1 MSLVTAALRPS
12 GASYRDALMKKE
24 IHKNISPIIDELLKD
39 NYGFLVYQCIP
50 ESEYI
55 NTISGRKYIKDCIE
69 GELIYTKTGVHK
81 INKVIPKKNNNILAI
96 KTKHSN
102 VRCTLDHKVLTHRGW
117 VEAKDLTLNDSL
129 AYRIGGNISQKSY
142 DKNWLKV
149 IGWYLGDGW
158 VTHKPKIVYM
168 INKDLDVINDF
179 SKCIENINNN
189 LTTTIYSPPLIK
201 GRKTLIYRASV
212 RWKKQKPITNEI
224 FKQLESW
231 GVDKEAANKKIP
243 DFIFELKNESLKYFL
258 GAYTDTDSCLNN
270 GSKITCFYKTVSK
283 ELAEGLREIIRLL
296 GYSTQVQMCD
306 TGSGTTAYGLYV
318 DNATSF
324 LRDLYNYSIKVRKKY
339 TLNELSSKRDMSG
352 GLVNA
357 KYVENIL
364 IQNNISPRMVQRRF
378 GISVRYKDYVRK
390 STIIKL
396 NDIYDC
402 FSEDLIRDD
411 IVWSPILDIKND
423 GKEMTYDLSIDKDHT
438 FLVNGLVVHNC
449 DVISFLQQICGLS
462 GSEADNIRRCVDE
475 NTLITM
481 ADGSKKCIK
490 DIKIGDMVL
499 SFNQYGVC
507 EPKEVSQV
515 FDNGFQDTIEIS
527 TIHSNNLICT
537 PTHKILT
544 QDGYKCGEQLNN
556 TDVIMT
562 PKYIRCITDNLSPN
576 KHLSHNMLFLLG
588 MLIGDGTLKNG
599 DIRFT
604 NCDTELINAYQKFIL
619 EKHRH
624 RYNNDIFQIQS
635 YQQKDYYK
643 ECFRVRII
651 NSNVQKSLCSWL
663 QKYNLLCKSNQKAIP
678 NEIMHYPVGN
688 KIYGLLGGL
697 FSTDGSCYKTYIQ
710 YATMSKTLANQVSQ
724 LLLKCNIYNYIHI
737 KKGASLYNQ
746 QYHEKCYVVRIS
758 TIDGL
763 KQFEK
768 NILPHIIGNHKELFA
783 NIITNAKSHD
793 NYNYLAPNKC
803 RLEILN
809 NSMLYQ
815 ISINS
820 LYDKHGKVSSHENY
834 ITDTKLAYLSQH
846 IYTPYTYW
854 LLHSDYLPLQVKNI
868 HKVGIK
874 HVYDIEVKD
883 NYNYVANN
891 LVVHNCIA
899 RKKIDQLEV
908 AMPRIIDGYCSKSD
922 QPRDVAEKEV
932 QQYIQIIEDASSYM
946 FGKNHSIAYCM
957 IGYLCAYLRYY
968 HTPYFITAYLNN
980 AANEDDII
988 GGFEMAKLY
997 GYQILP
1003 PRFRYSTDKYMY
1015 DEENNNIYKGVA
1027 SIKYLNSGAAEYLY
1041 SLRYNKYNNFIELLI
1056 QIEKDRQINS
1066 HQMEILI
1073 KLQYFDEFG
1082 KNKKLLEI
1090 YQYFKTL
1097 YGRKT
1102 ISKDKMEDI
1111 HVTLE
1116 DIGQCFE
1123 KETEKQFTNIDYVA
1137 ILSNIEKHI
1146 PNEYIPLTEQI
1157 LFEIDIVGYISS
1169 IYDVDKRYCLVT
1181 DVNTKYSP
1189 KVKLYSLGIG
1199 KEIECKINKNL
1210 FKSEPFKKGQII
1222 KCGRFFE
1229 KNRQR
1234 KTETGWEET
1243 SEKDWWLSNYE
1254 LINNL
1259 EL

>member
-1 MSLVTAALRPS
+1 MIDVDFAPDDREAVYNYMIDKFGEQYTAYILAIGTVSDKGCIDEIGRALYRKTNDEKYSLESIKVIKKEYEANPDKARQKYPDLFYYFDGLLNTNISQSMHPCGMVVSPITLEDNYGTLYRDNKKILQIDMEDVHEISLVKYDILGLKNIGIIKDACEYAKIKYPKSNEINWDDQKVWEDILRCPEGIFQFEGAFAFQMLCEFKPKSIFDMSLVTAALRPS

-81 INKVIPKKNNNILAI
+81 INKVIPKQNNSILAI

-129 AYRIGGNISQKSY
+129 AYRIGGNVSQKSY

-168 INKDLDVINDF
+168 INKNLDVINDF

-364 IQNNISPRMVQRRF
+364 IQNNISPRMAQRRF

-396 NDIYDC
+396 DNIYDC

-449 DVISFLQQICGLS
+449 DVLKFLQQICGLS
-462 GSEADNIRRCVDE
+462 GSEADNVRR
-475 NTLITM
+475 
-481 ADGSKKCIK
+481 A
-490 DIKIGDMVL
+490 
-499 SFNQYGVC
+499 
-507 EPKEVSQV
+507 
-515 FDNGFQDTIEIS
+515 
-527 TIHSNNLICT
+527 
-537 PTHKILT
+537 
-544 QDGYKCGEQLNN
+544 
-556 TDVIMT
+556 
-562 PKYIRCITDNLSPN
+562 
-576 KHLSHNMLFLLG
+576 
-588 MLIGDGTLKNG
+588 
-599 DIRFT
+599 
-604 NCDTELINAYQKFIL
+604 
-619 EKHRH
+619 
-624 RYNNDIFQIQS
+624 
-635 YQQKDYYK
+635 
-643 ECFRVRII
+643 
-651 NSNVQKSLCSWL
+651 
-663 QKYNLLCKSNQKAIP
+663 
-678 NEIMHYPVGN
+678 
-688 KIYGLLGGL
+688 
-697 FSTDGSCYKTYIQ
+697 
-710 YATMSKTLANQVSQ
+710 
-724 LLLKCNIYNYIHI
+724 
-737 KKGASLYNQ
+737 
-746 QYHEKCYVVRIS
+746 
-758 TIDGL
+758 
-763 KQFEK
+763 
-768 NILPHIIGNHKELFA
+768 
-783 NIITNAKSHD
+783 
-793 NYNYLAPNKC
+793 
-803 RLEILN
+803 
-809 NSMLYQ
+809 
-815 ISINS
+815 
-820 LYDKHGKVSSHENY
+820 
-834 ITDTKLAYLSQH
+834 
-846 IYTPYTYW
+846 
-854 LLHSDYLPLQVKNI
+854 
-868 HKVGIK
+868 
-874 HVYDIEVKD
+874 
-883 NYNYVANN
+883 
-891 LVVHNCIA
+891 IA
-899 RKKIDQLEV
+899 RKQMDRLEK
-908 AMPRIIDGYCSKSD
+908 ALPGIQEGYIKTSKKPREEALNEL
-922 QPRDVAEKEV
+922 QE
-932 QQYIQIIEDASSYM
+932 YIQILIDSSSYM
-946 FGKNHSIAYCM
+946 FGYNHSVAYCM

-1003 PRFRYSTDKYMY
+1003 PRFRHSTDKYVY

-1041 SLRYNKYNNFIELLI
+1041 SLRHNKYNNLIELLI
-1056 QIEKDRQINS
+1056 QIEEDRQINS
-1066 HQMEILI
+1066 RQMEILI
-1073 KLQYFDEFG
+1073 QLQYFDEFG

-1090 YQYFKTL
+1090 YKYFKTL

-1102 ISKDKMEDI
+1102 ISKDKMEDLHI
-1111 HVTLE
+1111 TLE
-1116 DIGQCFE
+1116 DIGQYFE
-1123 KETEKQFTNIDYVA
+1123 KETKKQFTNIDYVA
-1137 ILSNIEKHI
+1137 ILSNIEKRI
-1146 PNEYIPLTEQI
+1146 QNECIPLTEQI

-1189 KVKLYSLGIG
+1189 KVKLYSLGTG
-1199 KEIECKINKNL
+1199 KEVECKINKNL
-1210 FKSEPFKKGQII
+1210 FNSEPFKKGQII

-1234 KTETGWEET
+1234 KTETGWEEI

-1254 LINNL
+1254 LIDNL